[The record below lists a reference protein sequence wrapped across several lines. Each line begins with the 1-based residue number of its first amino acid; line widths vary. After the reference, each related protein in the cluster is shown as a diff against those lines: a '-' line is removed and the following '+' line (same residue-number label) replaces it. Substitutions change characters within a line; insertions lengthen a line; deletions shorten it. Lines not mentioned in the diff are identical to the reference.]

1 MSTSSEEARSRRS
14 WRERSVR
21 LAVGLAFADASIVV
35 LALPQIVDQLHTSI
49 SHVTW
54 VIMAYNLALIV
65 GVVGF
70 LPLAGRVSPRRALLV
85 GLGVFGVA
93 SLGCAAAEHLALL
106 VALRCVQGVGGALVV
121 CASLPLLASAAR
133 PEESPSAGWAAA
145 AAVGAAIGPAAG
157 GVLTQLFDWRAIF
170 VAQAPVAVLAAA
182 AVLASREPGRRIAAH
197 QADRRSDLGPL
208 AADIALLLLSAGLI
222 GALFLVV
229 VLLINVWQLA
239 PIGAAAVLSAIP
251 LATLLVERRARR
263 GSAILLGGAGA
274 LLVAGGLA
282 TIALVSHRQLGWV
295 IVALALCGAGIGLAF
310 TSLTAAALGAEG
322 TPTTRAGR
330 TVVARDAGLV
340 IGLLII
346 TPVFVHDLNGAPQRA
361 TPALAGTLLGAP
373 IPGELKGELAK
384 GLIQASNSAPQ
395 TGLPDIARPF
405 AEVQRPGRPLDRGAA
420 RPPARSRLIGDR
432 ARRDPQ
438 LPALTAL
445 LRSLRTARHPGPRR
459 GTDPATTGP
468 RQACRPRGRLSL

>member
-1 MSTSSEEARSRRS
+1 S
-14 WRERSVR
+14 
-21 LAVGLAFADASIVV
+21 
-35 LALPQIVDQLHTSI
+35 
-49 SHVTW
+49 
-54 VIMAYNLALIV
+54 
-65 GVVGF
+65 
-70 LPLAGRVSPRRALLV
+70 
-85 GLGVFGVA
+85 
-93 SLGCAAAEHLALL
+93 
-106 VALRCVQGVGGALVV
+106 
-121 CASLPLLASAAR
+121 
-133 PEESPSAGWAAA
+133 A

-373 IPGELKGELAK
+373 IPGELKGELARE
-384 GLIQASNSAPQ
+384 LIQASNSAPQ
-395 TGLPDIARPF
+395 SRLPDIARPF
-405 AEVQRPGRPLDRGAA
+405 AEVQAQADPSIAAALARLRDRVSSDIERAATRSFRRSLLYCALFALLVIPVLGVARTRRRRGRA
-420 RPPARSRLIGDR
+420 RPV
-432 ARRDPQ
+432 
-438 LPALTAL
+438 
-445 LRSLRTARHPGPRR
+445 
-459 GTDPATTGP
+459 
-468 RQACRPRGRLSL
+468 GREAA